1 MNRRVIGAVAAV
13 LLAAMGT
20 FVLLVYVRSAE
31 DRALAGEQV
40 VNVYVVKEAIAQ
52 GTAGNALEGRIE
64 VKKVP
69 AKVEADGSLRSLE
82 DITEKVAAVDL
93 VPGEQLLASRF
104 VNPEALT
111 VQGQVDVPDGLHE
124 VTVALE
130 AQRAL
135 GGQVRPGDTVGVVS
149 SFDPFEGNS
158 PDPDTP
164 AVKSPNSSHIILH
177 KVLVTNVQNAG
188 ATSVA
193 PPGDGEE
200 AAGSAA
206 APSGNVFVTLAVDA
220 PSVERLVFT
229 AEHGFIWLTQEPEDA
244 PEDGTK
250 IQTRSSVYQ

>member
-52 GTAGNALEGRIE
+52 GTAGDALEGRIE

-69 AKVEADGSLRSLE
+69 AKVEADGSLRSLD
-82 DITEKVAAVDL
+82 DITDKVAAVDL
-93 VPGEQLLASRF
+93 VPGEQLLTSRF

-188 ATSVA
+188 AASVA
-193 PPGDGEE
+193 PPGGGED
-200 AAGSAA
+200 AGSAT

-220 PSVERLVFT
+220 PSVERLIFT
-229 AEHGFIWLTQEPEDA
+229 AEHGFIWLTQEPEGT

>member
-1 MNRRVIGAVAAV
+1 MNRRVVGAVAAV
-13 LLAAMGT
+13 VLAAMGT
-20 FVLLVYVRSAE
+20 FILLVYVRSAE

-52 GTAGNALEGRIE
+52 GTAANAIEGRIE

-69 AKVEADGSLRSLE
+69 AKVEAEGSLRSLE
-82 DITEKVAAVDL
+82 DISEKVAAVDL

-104 VNPEALT
+104 VNPKALT

-135 GGQVRPGDTVGVVS
+135 GGRVKPGDTVGVVS

-164 AVKSPNSSHIILH
+164 AIKSPNSTHIILH

-188 ATSVA
+188 TASVA
-193 PPGDGEE
+193 PPGGGEE
-200 AAGSAA
+200 ENAST
-206 APSGNVFVTLAVDA
+206 APSGNIFVTLAVDA
-220 PSVERLVFT
+220 PSVERLIFT
-229 AEHGFIWLTQEPEDA
+229 QEHGFVWLTSEPEDA